1 VIDTAVRDVVV
12 RPLSGPVVIA
22 TPQVL
27 RSRTARE
34 HSLLGGNP
42 AAVPV
47 ATRVFSR
54 TERLWVRAGAYAAD
68 GEPRVAARLLNRV
81 GGEMRILDVETTAI
95 ADVYQVDVPLA
106 GLAAGEY
113 SVQFSAVSGARE
125 TSESVTFRVTP

>member
-1 VIDTAVRDVVV
+1 
-12 RPLSGPVVIA
+12 VIA

-113 SVQFSAVSGARE
+113 SVQFSATSGARD